1 MKARFL
7 PPPRDPAWRWIG
19 WSVLGLT
26 LGVTG
31 VQLAL
36 GPRSLAS
43 EKGLWG
49 TFTEGMR
56 GTVGTL
62 TELQG
67 DNKLTLRYQTIQGE
81 EQNLRLGG
89 VDGELEEA
97 RGRWKFKSPEANR
110 TAGAWLL
117 HAPLALESLDAAGNS
132 GGRGLMEGQ
141 GGALRWS
148 AGRWEALA
156 PLTWHGMEGA
166 GPGVW
171 HLPAGW
177 TREADG
183 LIRVSRGPVIWDAE
197 GQPTLRH
204 LEADQLE
211 AEAGLQKGRLTHVRA
226 QLVDGQVEAQ
236 KAELLP
242 GSITWPAAMHFT
254 RLDGWNGEAEGGR
267 AERPSPGKPIQQ
279 LELRGFKA
287 RRQAP
292 EGEEALHAQGVRW
305 TPAGLRLEGGVSWD
319 QTLDGQRLR
328 LQAPRVLLREA
339 AGPEFPSDLAQGWA
353 RAEGQPLLTWG
364 RRSLGASRM
373 DLDRRSRK
381 WRMPGPVIGRA
392 EEGTFSAGAGQGS
405 PRAWN
410 FEGPVA
416 VNFNNGGT
424 LRGATL
430 VWEDAQWTLAGRPAT
445 WSRLRERLSG
455 NRILRKGERLEFPEG
470 LSGALS
476 ASDGELTMRAA
487 QGESDAS
494 EVRLTGGVEVQG
506 QGWRLLAERVTL
518 KLGAGRAV
526 QLVKAEGTVSLR
538 GRLGEGQGD
547 ALELEPSARAVRWHG
562 RVRGVGATASGP
574 GSDS

>member
-1 MKARFL
+1 MKAPFL
-7 PPPRDPAWRWIG
+7 PPPRDPAWRRIG
-19 WSVLGLT
+19 WGVLGLT

-31 VQLAL
+31 IQLTL

-43 EKGLWG
+43 EKGLLG

-81 EQNLRLGG
+81 EQNLTLGG
-89 VDGELEEA
+89 VDGDLEEA
-97 RGRWKFKSPEANR
+97 RGRWKFKSPEAQR
-110 TAGAWLL
+110 VGGAWLL
-117 HAPLALESLDAAGNS
+117 HAPLALESLDAVGGS
-132 GGRGLMEGQ
+132 GGKGLMEGH

-183 LIRVSRGPVIWDAE
+183 LIRVTRGPVIWDAE

-211 AEAGLQKGRLTHVRA
+211 AEAGLQKGRLTNVRA
-226 QLVDGQVEAQ
+226 HLVDGQVEAQ

-267 AERPSPGKPIQQ
+267 AERPSPGKPMQQ

-292 EGEEALHAQGVRW
+292 EGEEGLQSQGVRW
-305 TPAGLRLEGGVSWD
+305 TPAGLRLEGSVSWE

-339 AGPEFPSDLAQGWA
+339 AGPEFPADLAQGWA

-373 DLDRRSRK
+373 DLDRRTRK

-392 EEGTFSAGAGQGS
+392 EEGTFSAGMGQGS
-405 PRAWN
+405 PRAWT
-410 FEGPVA
+410 FEGPVT

-430 VWEDAQWTLAGRPAT
+430 VWEEAQWTLTGRPAT

-455 NRILRKGERLEFPEG
+455 NRILRKGDRLEFPEG

-476 ASDGELTMRAA
+476 GTDGELTLRAA
-487 QGESDAS
+487 MGESDAS

-518 KLGAGRAV
+518 KLGVGRAV
-526 QLVKAEGTVSLR
+526 QVVKAEGAVSLR

-547 ALELEPSARAVRWHG
+547 ALELEPAARAVRWQG
-562 RVRGVGATASGP
+562 RVRGLGATASGP

>member
-1 MKARFL
+1 MSAGFL

-19 WSVLGLT
+19 WGVLGLT

-31 VQLAL
+31 VQLTL

-43 EKGLWG
+43 EKGLLG
-49 TFTEGMR
+49 PFTEGMR
-56 GTVGTL
+56 GAVGTL

-67 DNKLTLRYQTIQGE
+67 DNRLTLRYQTIQGE

-89 VDGELEEA
+89 VDGDLEEA
-97 RGRWKFKSPEANR
+97 RGRWKFRSPEATR
-110 TAGAWLL
+110 SQGAWLL
-117 HAPLALESLDAAGNS
+117 HAPLALESLDATGAS
-132 GGRGLMEGQ
+132 GGKGLMEGR

-156 PLTWHGMEGA
+156 PLTWHGMQGA

-183 LIRVSRGPVIWDAE
+183 LIRVERGPVIWEAE

-204 LEADQLE
+204 LEADHLE
-211 AEAGLQKGRLTHVRA
+211 AEANLQSGHLTRVRA
-226 QLVDGQVEAQ
+226 QLVDGEVEAQ

-242 GSITWPAAMHFT
+242 GSVIWPETLRFK
-254 RLDGWNGEAEGGR
+254 RLDGWNGEAEAGR
-267 AERPSPGKPIQQ
+267 ADRPSTGKPVQHV
-279 LELRGFKA
+279 ELRGFKA

-292 EGEEALHAQGVRW
+292 EGEELLQSLGVRW
-305 TPAGLRLEGGVSWD
+305 TPAGLRLEGSVSWE

-328 LQAPRVLLREA
+328 LQAPRVLLREG
-339 AGPEFPSDLAQGWA
+339 AGPELPPELGLGWA
-353 RAEGQPLLTWG
+353 RAEGLPLLTWG

-381 WRMPGPVIGRA
+381 WRMPGPVVGRA

-405 PRAWN
+405 PRAWT
-410 FEGPVA
+410 FEGPVL
-416 VNFNNGGT
+416 VSFNNGGA
-424 LRGATL
+424 LRGSAL
-430 VWEDAQWTLAGRPAT
+430 VWEEAQWTLTGRPAT

-455 NRILRKGERLEFPEG
+455 NRILRKGDRLDFPEG

-476 ASDGELTMRAA
+476 ATDGELTLRAA

-494 EVRLTGGVEVQG
+494 EIRLTGGVEVQG
-506 QGWRLLAERVTL
+506 QGWRLLASRVVL
-518 KLGAGRAV
+518 RLGAGRSV
-526 QLVKAEGTVSLR
+526 QLVKADGAVSLR

-547 ALELEPSARAVRWHG
+547 ALELEPAGRAVRWHG
-562 RVRGVGATASGP
+562 RVRGLGSSTSGP
-574 GSDS
+574 GTDS